1 MEEKEEPLE
10 HLPLHADLGDAFKAP
25 TENGVG
31 PSALPPE
38 KKCLS
43 RRSRRRRRFAFLDP
57 LFSLLKK
64 LIRPF
69 LPVITNPIVLFVATS
84 MTTIMAGAF
93 QEGVDFQ
100 QDPAG
105 VVKGIPFAFTLMTIL
120 FTHEM
125 GHYITSKKYGVDVS
139 GPFFIPC
146 FLPGLI
152 TPPFGLIGTFGALIK
167 IKSPIFKKNA
177 LLDIGAAGP
186 IAGFVVSIIA
196 VAVGLYSSQIVAV
209 APGGALLHLGD
220 PLIFTMIAGL
230 LGKIPPEGHDIALSS
245 VAFAGWIGFFVTS
258 LNLLPLGQFDG
269 GHIVYALI
277 GKKAHYVSRG
287 MVLVLLYSGYIGW
300 GGWIFWACL
309 GLFFGVRHP
318 PIVDEETPLDFK
330 HWMVAIT
337 SIIIFVVT
345 FMPTP
350 FMTGP

>member
-1 MEEKEEPLE
+1 MGKHENPLDGPQ
-10 HLPLHADLGDAFKAP
+10 LLGDAERALSEASGNGAP
-25 TENGVG
+25 PDPRV
-31 PSALPPE
+31 LPP
-38 KKCLS
+38 K
-43 RRSRRRRRFAFLDP
+43 RRRRRRFKLPGPLRRLLSFLNA
-57 LFSLLKK
+57 LTA
-64 LIRPF
+64 PF
-69 LPVITNPIVLFVATS
+69 LPIITNPVILFLATS
-84 MTTIMAGAF
+84 VTTILAGAF

-100 QDPAG
+100 QNPAD
-105 VVKGIPFAFTLMTIL
+105 VVKGIPFAFTLMAIL

-125 GHYITSKKYGVDVS
+125 GHYITSKRYGVDVS

-167 IKSPIFKKNA
+167 IKSPIFKKTA

-186 IAGFVVSIIA
+186 IAGFVVSIAA

-209 APGGALLHLGD
+209 SPGGALLHLGD

-230 LGKIPPEGHDIALSS
+230 MGKIPPEGHDIALSP

-269 GHIVYALI
+269 GHIIYSLI

-287 MVLVLLYSGYIGW
+287 MVLILLFSGITGW
-300 GGWIFWACL
+300 SGWIFWAIL
-309 GLFFGVRHP
+309 GLLFGVRHP
-318 PIVDEETPLDFK
+318 PIVDEETPLDLK
-330 HWMVAIT
+330 HWVVAMV
-337 SIIIFVVT
+337 SILIFIIT